1 MIKRGGIA
9 LALNTYDDLNDIHM
23 DVLQELGNIGSGNA
37 ASALASMLS
46 CQVNISVPVVRIL
59 DYEQVVENL
68 GGPEQVV
75 VGLLLS
81 LEGDVKGMI
90 MFLLHQNFANMML
103 AALFGRETDEKI
115 EMDDVAYSALQEVA
129 NIMAASFVN
138 AISEMTGL
146 TINITVPSMC
156 VDMLG
161 AVLSVPSIHYANISD
176 KIIFIADEFSGQA
189 LHAPNHVLLIPDVES
204 LEKIMINL
212 GIEQ

>member
-1 MIKRGGIA
+1 M
-9 LALNTYDDLNDIHM
+9 ALNTYDNLNDIHI
-23 DVLQELGNIGSGNA
+23 DVLREIGNIGSGNA
-37 ASALASMLS
+37 ASALASMLAR
-46 CQVNISVPVVRIL
+46 QVSISVPIVRIL
-59 DYEQVVENL
+59 DYEQVVEEL
-68 GGPEQVV
+68 GGPEQMI

-90 MFLLHQNFANMML
+90 MFLLHQNFANMTL
-103 AALFGRETDEKI
+103 SALMGADVPEDA
-115 EMDDVAYSALQEVA
+115 EMDEMAYSAIQEVA

-161 AVLSVPSIHYANISD
+161 AILSVPAIHYANISD
-176 KIIFIADEFSGQA
+176 KIVFIQDEFSSQD

-204 LEKIMINL
+204 LGKIMTNL
-212 GIEQ
+212 GIEL

>member
-1 MIKRGGIA
+1 M
-9 LALNTYDDLNDIHM
+9 ALNTYDDLNDIHI
-23 DVLQELGNIGSGNA
+23 DVLREIGNISSGDA
-37 ASALASMLS
+37 ASALASMLAR
-46 CQVNISVPVVRIL
+46 QVSISVPIVRIL
-59 DYEQVVENL
+59 DYEQVVGEL
-68 GGPEQVV
+68 GGPEQMI

-90 MFLLHQNFANMML
+90 MFLLHQNFANMTL
-103 AALFGRETDEKI
+103 SALMGADVPEDA
-115 EMDDVAYSALQEVA
+115 EMDEMAYSAIQEVA

-161 AVLSVPSIHYANISD
+161 AILSVPAIHYANISD
-176 KIIFIADEFSGQA
+176 KIVFIQDEFSSQD

-204 LEKIMINL
+204 LGKIMTNL
-212 GIEQ
+212 GIEL

>member
-1 MIKRGGIA
+1 M
-9 LALNTYDDLNDIHM
+9 ALNTYDDLNDIHI
-23 DVLQELGNIGSGNA
+23 DVLREIGNIGSGNA
-37 ASALASMLS
+37 ASALASMLAR
-46 CQVNISVPVVRIL
+46 QVSISVPIVRIL
-59 DYEQVVENL
+59 DYEQVVEEL
-68 GGPEQVV
+68 GGPEQMI

-90 MFLLHQNFANMML
+90 MFLLHQNFANMTL
-103 AALFGRETDEKI
+103 SALMGADVPEDA
-115 EMDDVAYSALQEVA
+115 EMDEMAYSAIQEVA

-161 AVLSVPSIHYANISD
+161 AILSVPAIHYANISD
-176 KIIFIADEFSGQA
+176 KIVFIQDEFSSQD

-204 LEKIMINL
+204 LGKIMTNL
-212 GIEQ
+212 GIEL